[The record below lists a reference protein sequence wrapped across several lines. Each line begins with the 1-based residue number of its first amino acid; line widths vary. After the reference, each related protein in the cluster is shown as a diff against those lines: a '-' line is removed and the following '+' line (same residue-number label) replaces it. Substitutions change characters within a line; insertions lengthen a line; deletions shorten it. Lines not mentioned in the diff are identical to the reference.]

1 MKLPT
6 SVAIVLLALLCLL
19 VGTRARADG
28 AALERFVVEPTEM
41 RGEIGKAWYVELP
54 PSWAATS
61 DDVDHPQRSVAVLLE
76 DGRPLGPA
84 HALHATIR
92 ESGGGA
98 YSHWLRLLYFSSSD
112 GSDPRANGKEY
123 VLEERPGPAPGA
135 RGAPS
140 PGSPATSGDIAP
152 GAGES
157 TTE

>member
-1 MKLPT
+1 MKLRT
-6 SVAIVLLALLCLL
+6 SVSIILLGLL
-19 VGTRARADG
+19 VGTCARAAG

-54 PSWAATS
+54 PGWEATS

-84 HALHATIR
+84 HAIHATIR

-98 YSHWLRLLYFSSSD
+98 YSHWLHLLYFSSSD
-112 GSDPRANGKEY
+112 GSDPRANGREY
-123 VLEERPGPAPGA
+123 VLEERPGPAAGA
-135 RGAPS
+135 RATTS
-140 PGSPATSGDIAP
+140 PGRPATSGDSPP